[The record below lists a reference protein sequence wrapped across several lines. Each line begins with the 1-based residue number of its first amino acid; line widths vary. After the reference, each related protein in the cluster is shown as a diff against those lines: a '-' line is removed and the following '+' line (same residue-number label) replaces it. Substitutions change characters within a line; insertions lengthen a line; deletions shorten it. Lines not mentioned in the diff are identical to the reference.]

1 MGESSAKTDFIIPQS
16 SDVNSIGRTR
26 IHEAPA
32 KIAYTLSQACE
43 VTGIGRTKMYEFM
56 NAGLVKPKKS
66 GRNNIFTAEQLR
78 KLVDSLPEK

>member
-1 MGESSAKTDFIIPQS
+1 MGESSAKTNYTIPQS

-26 IHEAPA
+26 IYETPA